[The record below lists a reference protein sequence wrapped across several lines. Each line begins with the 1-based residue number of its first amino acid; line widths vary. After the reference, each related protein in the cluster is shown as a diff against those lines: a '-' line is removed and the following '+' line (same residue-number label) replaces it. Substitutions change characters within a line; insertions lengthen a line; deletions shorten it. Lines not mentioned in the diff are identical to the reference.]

1 GGGEVP
7 AAATQSCSRAYLR
20 DRNPM
25 TRLLEIPNPQRR
37 AIEVIK
43 EVSAEKACRPFLVG
57 GPVRDLLL
65 GRHGMDVD
73 LTLEDGSSTLARAL
87 AKRIEGR
94 VRSFPQ
100 FLTYKVT
107 ADGFPEID
115 IATARKERYRAPG
128 SLPT

>member
-1 GGGEVP
+1 
-7 AAATQSCSRAYLR
+7 
-20 DRNPM
+20 M

-43 EVSAEKACRPFLVG
+43 EVSAEKSCRPFLVG

-65 GRHGMDVD
+65 GRNGMDVD

-94 VRSFPQ
+94 VRSREGALPAGAQ
-100 FLTYKVT
+100 SV
-107 ADGFPEID
+107 AD
-115 IATARKERYRAPG
+115 AARPRAAARRADDLHQAVHLRHRPGRSDRAPG
-128 SLPT
+128 RRRPRGPRS